1 MYDRFQWQKLPGYGF
16 DGIVVAILA
25 KNKPQFVP
33 LAAFFLAYLRIGA
46 DKMATSTDV
55 TSEMISIIQGVIIM
69 LVAAQAFMAKSR
81 QKMLIREVRSNG

>member
-1 MYDRFQWQKLPGYGF
+1 MPGYGF

-55 TSEMISIIQGVIIM
+55 TSEMIAIIQGIIIM
-69 LVAAQAFMAKSR
+69 LVAAQGFLAKSR
-81 QKMLIREVRSNG
+81 QKMLVKEVRSHE